1 MVDHITK
8 VDAKM
13 ATTRIKH
20 RVSNRIELQ
29 DEVNEAVEDAKLD
42 STDMFDL
49 SVNVMEAI
57 TMFITVGRTY

>member
-1 MVDHITK
+1 MENITQ

-13 ATTRIKH
+13 ATTRIQH
-20 RVSNRIELQ
+20 RVSNRINLQ
-29 DEVNEAVEDAKLD
+29 DEVYEAVEEAKLD

-49 SVNVMEAI
+49 SVAVMEAV